1 MRRPNAARL
10 DGQIDGQGT
19 IRGQVSS
26 TNCVNT
32 LIWQKLPA
40 PTAAFDGTYA
50 GISRTSEAMEGQI
63 SGCVPNGPPPPLTI
77 VNGLART
84 LWGRP
89 ASSLPRKRE
98 PRGLIDCRVGW
109 PGYLSRV

>member
-89 ASSLPRKRE
+89 VTPAQAGAQ
-98 PRGLIDCRVGW
+98 GLIDCRVGW

>member
-63 SGCVPNGPPPPLTI
+63 KWLR
-77 VNGLART
+77 AE
-84 LWGRP
+84 RP
-89 ASSLPRKRE
+89 ATTIDNRQWPRTDTVGKARVVT
-98 PRGLIDCRVGW
+98 PAQAGAQGLIDCRVGW

>member
-1 MRRPNAARL
+1 MESSVYGSGASRGCRVSGALDALTITNGVARTRGAGQWEGSVSPQGRLVTRRPNAARL

-63 SGCVPNGPPPPLTI
+63 
-77 VNGLART
+77 
-84 LWGRP
+84 
-89 ASSLPRKRE
+89 K
-98 PRGLIDCRVGW
+98 
-109 PGYLSRV
+109 